1 MNRRTARFGAAVLLC
16 MILSACALHRPPP
29 IETMPGSR
37 EEGLASWY
45 GKKFHGR
52 RTASGEVYDMNAM
65 TAAHRTLPFGTAVR
79 VENRD
84 NGRSADV
91 VVNDR
96 GPFVKGRVID
106 LSYAAA
112 RAVGLVGSGV
122 ARVRVTVLGAAD
134 AGRGRAQIQEENDA
148 AAPFTVQVG
157 AFEDPANAVA
167 VKSRLGGG
175 WGPVVIVPVDAGDGR
190 RLYRVTA
197 GIYRDPEQAA
207 AAARKME
214 DEGVGQTFVTRKDP

>member
-1 MNRRTARFGAAVLLC
+1 MNRRAIRFGAVAVLC
-16 MILSACALHRPPP
+16 MILSACALHRRPP
-29 IETMPGSR
+29 IEPTPGSR

-52 RTASGEVYDMNAM
+52 RTASGEVYDMNAL

-79 VENRD
+79 VENQD
-84 NGRSADV
+84 SGRSVNV

-112 RAVGLVGSGV
+112 RRVGLVGSGV
-122 ARVRVTVLGAAD
+122 APVRVTVLGRAD
-134 AGRGRAQIQEENDA
+134 AGTTRAMVRQEDDA

-157 AFEDPANAVA
+157 AFEDPANAIA
-167 VKSRLGGG
+167 VKSRLGAG
-175 WGPVVIVPVDAGDGR
+175 WGPVVIVPVDSGGGR

-197 GIYRDPEQAA
+197 GIYRDSEQAA
-207 AAARKME
+207 AAGRKME
-214 DEGVGQTFVTRKDP
+214 AEGVGPTFVTRKDP